1 MQLHELIDATNPVA
15 VAGSAAGMISALVY
29 DSRQVC
35 AGAVFFA
42 LPGSKTDGRNYISQ
56 AIGAGAVAVVA
67 NSFVGVAPVADC
79 CFIEV
84 ANVRRAM
91 AQAAAHYYG
100 YPGTGIPVIG
110 VTGTNGKTTITY
122 LVEAILKSAG
132 YTPAVFGTVAY
143 RLADT
148 RCYEATH
155 TTPESLELMRM
166 LAEFRRHGAD
176 ALVMEVSSHAL
187 EQHRVDGLA
196 FDVAV
201 FTNLTQDHLDYHAGL
216 EEYFV
221 SKSRLFTD
229 LLGAGAALI
238 NADDPY
244 GQRLI
249 ANVPTALTFGQKPT
263 CNLYPRQ
270 VVVGRDG
277 IHGVFSG
284 SRGDVEIDSPMIG
297 NFNLSNLL
305 AAVAV
310 AQQLHI
316 SNDQIAAGISAAPQV
331 PGRLERIDNDG
342 GVLAL
347 VDYAHTG
354 DALEQVLKTLS
365 ELEHCRLYTVV
376 GCGGDRD
383 SGKRP
388 LMAAVA
394 VKYSDL
400 AIFTSDNPRTEDPLA
415 ILEQIRAGALAAG
428 SCELDPA
435 EVNSDSN
442 GFIVIPERRSAIN
455 YAAALAGKGD
465 LLLVAGKG
473 HEDYQ
478 ILGTTKIHFDDREE
492 LQWALAQASAAR
504 NSGGRVH
511 V

>member
-1 MQLHELIDATNPVA
+1 MQLRELIGVINPVVVEGSTA
-15 VAGSAAGMISALVY
+15 VDICALVC
-29 DSRQVC
+29 DSRQVST
-35 AGAVFFA
+35 GAVFFA

-56 AIGAGAVAVVA
+56 AIAAGAVAVVA
-67 NSFVGVAPVADC
+67 DSFAGVAAVPDC
-79 CFIEV
+79 CFVQV

-110 VTGTNGKTTITY
+110 ITGTNGKTTITY
-122 LVEAILKSAG
+122 LIEAILKTAG
-132 YTPAVFGTVAY
+132 YTPAVFGTVDY

-148 RCYEATH
+148 LRFEATH
-155 TTPESLELMRM
+155 TTPESLELMRIM
-166 LAEFRRHGAD
+166 AEFRRHGAN

-187 EQHRVDGLA
+187 EQHRVDGIA

-216 EEYFV
+216 DAYFA
-221 SKSRLFTD
+221 SKSRLFTE
-229 LLGAGAALI
+229 LLGAGIALI

-244 GQRLI
+244 GRRLL
-249 ANVPTALTFGQKPT
+249 ADMPTAQTFGQQPS

-270 VVVGRDG
+270 VSVGRDG
-277 IHGVFSG
+277 IHGIFSG
-284 SRGDVEIDSPMIG
+284 SHGDVQIDSPMTG
-297 NFNLSNLL
+297 DFNLSNLL

-310 AQQLHI
+310 AQQLNI
-316 SNDQIAAGISAAPQV
+316 GNEQIAAGIKAAPQV
-331 PGRLERIDNDG
+331 PGRLERVVNDC

-354 DALEQVLKTLS
+354 DALEQVLKTLCG
-365 ELEHCRLYTVV
+365 LEHRRLYTII

-383 SGKRP
+383 PGKRP
-388 LMAAVA
+388 VMAAVA
-394 VKYSDL
+394 AKYSDL
-400 AIFTSDNPRTEDPLA
+400 AIFTSDNPRTEDPLL
-415 ILEQIRAGALAAG
+415 ILGQIRTGALAAG
-428 SCELDPA
+428 SSELDPA
-435 EVNSDSN
+435 QVNSDSR
-442 GFIVIPERRSAIN
+442 GFVVIPDRRSAIN
-455 YAAALAGKGD
+455 YAASLVSNGD

-492 LQWALAQASAAR
+492 VQQALAEVCA
-504 NSGGRVH
+504 GRTPGDRIH

>member
-1 MQLHELIDATNPVA
+1 MQLCELIGAIHPIA
-15 VAGSAAGMISALVY
+15 VEGPTAGSISALVY
-29 DSRQVC
+29 DSRQVGE
-35 AGAVFFA
+35 GAVFFA

-56 AIGAGAVAVVA
+56 AIAAGAGAVVA
-67 NSFVGVAPVADC
+67 SSFVGVAPTTDC
-79 CFIEV
+79 CFIQV

-100 YPGTGIPVIG
+100 YPGKGIPVIG

-122 LVEAILKSAG
+122 LVEAILRTAG
-132 YTPAVFGTVAY
+132 YNPAVFGTIAY
-143 RLADT
+143 RLAGT
-148 RCYEATH
+148 CSYEATH
-155 TTPESLELMRM
+155 TTPESIELMWM
-166 LAEFRRHGAD
+166 LAEFRRRGAD
-176 ALVMEVSSHAL
+176 ALIMEVSSHAL
-187 EQHRVDGLA
+187 EQHRVDGLV

-201 FTNLTQDHLDYHAGL
+201 FSNLTRDHLDYHAGL
-216 EEYFV
+216 EDYFA

-229 LLGAGAALI
+229 LLGAGVALI

-244 GQRLI
+244 GQHLI
-249 ANVPTALTFGQKPT
+249 ADIPAALTFGQQPT

-284 SRGDVEIDSPMIG
+284 SRGDVQIDSPMIG
-297 NFNLSNLL
+297 DFNLSNLL
-305 AAVAV
+305 AAVAI

-316 SNDQIAAGISAAPQV
+316 SNEQITAGISAAPQV
-331 PGRLERIDNDG
+331 PGRLERVDNDG

-365 ELEHCRLYTVV
+365 GLEHRRLYTVV

-383 SGKRP
+383 PGKRP
-388 LMAAVA
+388 LMAAAA

-428 SCELDPA
+428 SCELDPSA
-435 EVNSDSN
+435 LNSDSN
-442 GFIVIPERRSAIN
+442 GFILIPERRSAIN
-455 YAAALAGKGD
+455 CAARLAGKGD

-478 ILGTTKIHFDDREE
+478 ILGTTRIHFDDREE
-492 LQWALAQASAAR
+492 LQRAFSQAVAAC
-504 NSGGRVH
+504 NCGGGSH

>member
-1 MQLHELIDATNPVA
+1 MQLCELLGAINPVA
-15 VAGSAAGMISALVY
+15 VEGSTAVDICALVC
-29 DSRQVC
+29 DSRQVK
-35 AGAVFFA
+35 AGVVFFA

-56 AIGAGAVAVVA
+56 AVAAGAVAVVA
-67 NSFVGVAPVADC
+67 SSFTGVMPVADC
-79 CFIEV
+79 CFIQVE
-84 ANVRRAM
+84 NVRRAM
-91 AQAAAHYYG
+91 ALAAAHYYG
-100 YPGTGIPVIG
+100 YPGKGIPVIG

-132 YTPAVFGTVAY
+132 YNPAIFGTVAY
-143 RLADT
+143 RLGDSQ
-148 RCYEATH
+148 RFEATH

-166 LAEFRRHGAD
+166 LAEFRHSGAD

-187 EQHRVDGLA
+187 EQHRVDGLV

-229 LLGAGAALI
+229 LMGAGAALI

-249 ANVPTALTFGQKPT
+249 ASIPTAYTFGQQPT
-263 CNLYPRQ
+263 CNLYPQQ

-284 SRGDVEIDSPMIG
+284 SWGDVQIDSPMIG
-297 NFNLSNLL
+297 AFNLSNLL

-310 AQQLHI
+310 AQQLKI
-316 SNDQIAAGISAAPQV
+316 SNKQIAAGISAAPQV
-331 PGRLERIDNDG
+331 PGRLERVDNDG

-347 VDYAHTG
+347 VDYAHTS

-383 SGKRP
+383 PGKRP
-388 LMAAVA
+388 LMAAAA

-400 AIFTSDNPRTEDPLA
+400 VIFTSDNPRTEDPLA
-415 ILEQIRAGALAAG
+415 ILEQIRTGALAAG
-428 SCELDPA
+428 GCELDPSA
-435 EVNSDSN
+435 VNNDSN

-455 YAAALAGKGD
+455 YAAGLAGKGD

-492 LQWALAQASAAR
+492 LQRALVQVSAAR
-504 NSGGRVH
+504 NSGGSNYV
-511 V
+511 